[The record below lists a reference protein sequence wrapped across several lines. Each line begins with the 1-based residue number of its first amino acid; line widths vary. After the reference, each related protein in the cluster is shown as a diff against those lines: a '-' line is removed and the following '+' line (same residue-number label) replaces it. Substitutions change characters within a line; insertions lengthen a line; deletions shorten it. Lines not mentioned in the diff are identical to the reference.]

1 LAKCQESTTVVLEMV
16 AVTGD
21 KKARAAVAATAG
33 PQELRKHHSERWR
46 FTGAPFSTRRR

>member
-21 KKARAAVAATAG
+21 KKARAAVAG